1 MSLPQPDRPPLS
13 QRALRSLQEQFV
25 TDPEHTD
32 LSVLRPV
39 IARSWTRSLLCDVSP
54 DLSVFEQIREPQVDE
69 QVIACAEP
77 VLDYLQVMAADTG
90 ASIYLA
96 DHNGTIAVFRG
107 DADVHRMIERQVAT
121 RGGAMAEDVAGTN
134 SDGTAVEEG
143 RAVHV
148 WGAEHFCVA
157 LQSSCCT
164 SVPIMDPL
172 RRSIRAVL
180 SLSLPATVG
189 AELDPR
195 SIAAIAQGAASEI
208 TQMLNSRLAVRE
220 QALLSSYLTEV
231 RKRGADSVVV
241 MDDRTT
247 IASKGALNL
256 LSDSDYA
263 VLAGYARESER
274 TAAPLARDVTV
285 GAGALMHVQARPI
298 TSGGETIGSVIRL
311 RRPKTPR
318 TRSARAASTNHR
330 TDAFETLT
338 GDSLALR
345 RALEVATTAVRRRM
359 PAYIIGERG
368 TGKTLLAQAMAGQLA
383 DAVTVVDGA
392 TAGDDAVQQALSALH
407 AGAATV
413 VTHVEALGAAARAEL
428 AAVFAE
434 FDGAPVILTTAQL
447 NDETL
452 ELTTALGG
460 IEIEMPALRNR
471 RDDIPALVAKF
482 LADGKHGVERV
493 APALLRALTEA
504 DWSGNVAQLKDWID
518 TAAARCTFD
527 ELGTQSLSDA
537 HQRTIARS
545 KLSRLE
551 EAELHQIREA
561 LAEAKGNR
569 LRAAEMLQ
577 IGRSTLYRKIETY
590 TRRGFLLET

>member
-1 MSLPQPDRPPLS
+1 MQPQPNHPSLS
-13 QRALRSLQEQFV
+13 QRALRELQARFV

-39 IARSWTRSLLCDVSP
+39 IARSWTRSLLCEVSP
-54 DLSVFEQIREPQVDE
+54 DLSVFEQVREPQVDE

-77 VLDYLQVMAADTG
+77 VLDYLQVMATDTG
-90 ASIYLA
+90 ASVYLA
-96 DHNGTIAVFRG
+96 DQNGTIALFRG
-107 DADVHRMIERQVAT
+107 DVDVQRMVERQVAT

-157 LQSSCCT
+157 LQDSCCT

-180 SLSLPATVG
+180 SLSLPDNIG

-195 SIAAIAQGAASEI
+195 SIAAVAQGAASEI

-220 QALLSSYLTEV
+220 QALLSSYLAEV

-247 IASKGALNL
+247 IANKGALNL
-256 LSDSDYA
+256 LGDSDYA

-274 TAAPLARDVTV
+274 TASPLDRDITI
-285 GAGALMHVQARPI
+285 GAGELMHVQARPI

-311 RRPKTPR
+311 RRPKPSR
-318 TRSARAASTNHR
+318 TRAARTASVNHR
-330 TDAFETLT
+330 TDGFGALT

-368 TGKTLLAQAMAGQLA
+368 TGKSLLAQAMAEQLA
-383 DAVTVVDGA
+383 DAVTVIDGA
-392 TAGDDAVQQALSALH
+392 TAGDDAVQQVRAALH
-407 AGAATV
+407 TGVSAV
-413 VTHVEALGAAARAEL
+413 VTHVEALAEVARADL

-434 FDGAPVILTTAQL
+434 FDGAPVILTTTQL
-447 NDETL
+447 SDHTL

-471 RDDIPALVAKF
+471 RDDIPALVTKF
-482 LADGKHGVERV
+482 LSDGAHGVARV
-493 APALLRALTEA
+493 APPLLRALTEA
-504 DWSGNVAQLKDWID
+504 DWSGNVAQLKEWVD
-518 TAAARCTFD
+518 TAAARCPFD

-561 LAEAKGNR
+561 LAEAQGNR